1 MVDRPRYDPPTKIL
15 RRDHEGSRPV
25 VASVIPSSST
35 GAIAGTDSAEEAQI
49 GEPRTREDEEVC
61 FYEGG
66 ALFAEDIESQMAIL
80 PEVPTTTDEVTIEDI
95 QVGDPETNTPEEIDR
110 LRQIIWRRRHLLIGK
125 GNALPPAAIGAVCDI
140 DVGGAAPI
148 AQRVRRVAPQFREKL
163 SDLIKSLLSAKMIE
177 PSTSPWASPIVIII
191 KKNGVDIRLCID
203 YRLVNSL
210 TRLMVYPMPLI
221 NDLLEDLDKV
231 LWYCS
236 LDMASGFWVVSMTER
251 ARKISAFVTPFG
263 LFEWTRMPFGLK
275 NAPQIYQRLID
286 NALYGYLRISPD
298 RDYTEPIDVF
308 EEGEPEANPGP
319 SVLGRRSYID
329 DILVTADTWDSICE
343 KVEALLDACERLNL
357 SISVVK
363 SFWGH
368 RKVEYLGHRVSAEGL
383 EANPKDLESLEKLPF
398 PKTLRSMQSFLGSLN
413 YCSRFIEDFA
423 VYAAILYEL
432 REVDF
437 YEMHHGKHEDRA
449 TESDDRWTRA
459 RTAFDLLKAKLAT
472 TPILRHF
479 DSDRQPVIVVYASKW
494 AISAALVQEHDG
506 MYWPVIFTSRTLKS
520 NELNYGIVDKEV
532 LALLRILD
540 VCYTLLTNRSIKV
553 LSRYSTL
560 AWLLNASG
568 FQGRLGR
575 WAALLSEWTLEI
587 RKCLK
592 GEDEILGAIAASI
605 TPRAE
610 VDKALIAIAPVKEP
624 KRTIVMAPPMVEL
637 EEELLVVS
645 FDGSARVKRSAGAY
659 SAIVW
664 KLPEW
669 SIISAASEF
678 ADDLTVNEAEY
689 RGLLLG
695 FKLLSDQ
702 NKGRVVICGDSNLI
716 IRQMRGEIDCKAP
729 GLQILRQKAMDQ
741 VKAWPKHEFLH
752 VKRDWNQSAD
762 RLASAAL
769 QREAGVIVT
778 DEGEIGDLV
787 TINRLGELLHPSN
800 DDPVVQVSA
809 VTRSA
814 RRHRQAPAAMQEEI
828 VQRMRSERLV
838 QAQDEEKWIVDLKSY
853 LRGDVA
859 ALTARDAKAC
869 ATIAGDYEVGEDGL
883 LFYCV
888 NTARLDENRDSIA
901 RLVVPATLHQ
911 DFLHHY
917 HASLEGGHQGIGRT
931 YQRIKAHFH
940 WRGLFKSVQQFV
952 RECLDCET
960 GKGRPVVQGESPGN
974 VRATYPFQII
984 AMDHIPSLPKSFK
997 GNTELLVWV
1006 DLFSGYVIAKAGAS
1020 RTAQT
1025 IAENYE
1031 ECVFRRFGATV

>member
-1 MVDRPRYDPPTKIL
+1 
-15 RRDHEGSRPV
+15 
-25 VASVIPSSST
+25 
-35 GAIAGTDSAEEAQI
+35 
-49 GEPRTREDEEVC
+49 
-61 FYEGG
+61 
-66 ALFAEDIESQMAIL
+66 
-80 PEVPTTTDEVTIEDI
+80 
-95 QVGDPETNTPEEIDR
+95 
-110 LRQIIWRRRHLLIGK
+110 
-125 GNALPPAAIGAVCDI
+125 
-140 DVGGAAPI
+140 
-148 AQRVRRVAPQFREKL
+148 
-163 SDLIKSLLSAKMIE
+163 
-177 PSTSPWASPIVIII
+177 
-191 KKNGVDIRLCID
+191 
-203 YRLVNSL
+203 
-210 TRLMVYPMPLI
+210 
-221 NDLLEDLDKV
+221 
-231 LWYCS
+231 
-236 LDMASGFWVVSMTER
+236 
-251 ARKISAFVTPFG
+251 
-263 LFEWTRMPFGLK
+263 
-275 NAPQIYQRLID
+275 
-286 NALYGYLRISPD
+286 
-298 RDYTEPIDVF
+298 
-308 EEGEPEANPGP
+308 
-319 SVLGRRSYID
+319 
-329 DILVTADTWDSICE
+329 
-343 KVEALLDACERLNL
+343 
-357 SISVVK
+357 
-363 SFWGH
+363 
-368 RKVEYLGHRVSAEGL
+368 
-383 EANPKDLESLEKLPF
+383 
-398 PKTLRSMQSFLGSLN
+398 MQSFLGSLN
-413 YCSRFIEDFA
+413 YYSRFIEDFA

-437 YEMHHGKHEDRA
+437 YEMHHGKHEDRV

-479 DSDRQPVIVVYASKW
+479 DSDRQPVIVVYANKW

-560 AWLLNASG
+560 AWLLNSSG

-610 VDKALIAIAPVKEP
+610 VDEALIAIAP
-624 KRTIVMAPPMVEL
+624 
-637 EEELLVVS
+637 
-645 FDGSARVKRSAGAY
+645 
-659 SAIVW
+659 
-664 KLPEW
+664 
-669 SIISAASEF
+669 
-678 ADDLTVNEAEY
+678 
-689 RGLLLG
+689 
-695 FKLLSDQ
+695 
-702 NKGRVVICGDSNLI
+702 
-716 IRQMRGEIDCKAP
+716 MRGEIDCKAP

-778 DEGEIGDLV
+778 DEGEIVDLV

-814 RRHRQAPAAMQEEI
+814 RRHRQVPAAMQEEI
-828 VQRMRSERLV
+828 VQRMKSERLV
-838 QAQDEEKWIVDLKSY
+838 QAQDEEKWIVDLKLY

-859 ALTARDAKAC
+859 ALTTRDAKAC
-869 ATIAGDYEVGEDGL
+869 AKIAGDYEVGEDGL

-888 NTARLDENRDSIA
+888 NTARLDEDRDSIA

-931 YQRIKAHFH
+931 YQRIKTHFH

-952 RECLDCET
+952 GECVDCET

-1006 DLFSGYVIAKAGAS
+1006 DLFSGRIVGQRQRATMAYRPQANGTAERMVQTLTRALKMYVADVNQQDWDEYAGRLTFAINTAHDRVQGETPFYLVHGWDPRSTLEASLPLGSTRRRDHEPRRWRYRIQQQYQRAREEVNARLKEAIQARADRHNDGIRPHQIEAGSQVWLYLDRVKEGYARKLTHMWHGPFRVREMIGPYAARLEMAGDSLELSSDDERIAMVRYDAMLLDQGTVWKLDAGGPYAARLEMAGTEYRLFPIVHVSELKAVKVFPDRPDVTLATDESGRFDFDEALLPEDSWEGS
-1020 RTAQT
+1020 RSDDEFEVER
-1025 IAENYE
+1025 IADVRSGPRAY
-1031 ECVFRRFGATV
+1031 

>member
-1 MVDRPRYDPPTKIL
+1 
-15 RRDHEGSRPV
+15 
-25 VASVIPSSST
+25 
-35 GAIAGTDSAEEAQI
+35 
-49 GEPRTREDEEVC
+49 
-61 FYEGG
+61 
-66 ALFAEDIESQMAIL
+66 
-80 PEVPTTTDEVTIEDI
+80 
-95 QVGDPETNTPEEIDR
+95 
-110 LRQIIWRRRHLLIGK
+110 
-125 GNALPPAAIGAVCDI
+125 
-140 DVGGAAPI
+140 
-148 AQRVRRVAPQFREKL
+148 
-163 SDLIKSLLSAKMIE
+163 
-177 PSTSPWASPIVIII
+177 
-191 KKNGVDIRLCID
+191 
-203 YRLVNSL
+203 
-210 TRLMVYPMPLI
+210 
-221 NDLLEDLDKV
+221 
-231 LWYCS
+231 
-236 LDMASGFWVVSMTER
+236 MTER
-251 ARKISAFVTPFG
+251 AREISAFFTPFG
-263 LFEWTRMPFGLK
+263 LFEWTRMPFRLK

-286 NALYGYLRISPD
+286 NALYGYLQISPD
-298 RDYTEPIDVF
+298 RDHAEPTDVF
-308 EEGEPEANPGP
+308 EKGEPEAIPGP

-329 DILVTADTWDSICE
+329 DILITADTWDSICQN
-343 KVEALLDACERLNL
+343 VEALLDACERWNL

-368 RKVEYLGHRVSAEGL
+368 RKVE
-383 EANPKDLESLEKLPF
+383 
-398 PKTLRSMQSFLGSLN
+398 
-413 YCSRFIEDFA
+413 
-423 VYAAILYEL
+423 
-432 REVDF
+432 
-437 YEMHHGKHEDRA
+437 
-449 TESDDRWTRA
+449 A
-459 RTAFDLLKAKLAT
+459 RTAFDLLKDKLAA

-479 DSDRQPVIVVYASKW
+479 DPDRQPVIVVYANKW

-506 MYWPVIFTSRTLKS
+506 MYWPVIFTSRTLKA

-540 VCYTLLTNRSIKV
+540 VWYTRLTNRSIKV

-560 AWLLNASG
+560 AWLLNSSG

-592 GEDEILGAIAASI
+592 GEDEILDAIAASI
-605 TPRAE
+605 IPRAE
-610 VDKALIAIAPVKEP
+610 VDEALIAIELVKEL
-624 KRTIVMAPPMVEL
+624 KRTIVMAPSTVEL
-637 EEELLVVS
+637 DEELLVVS
-645 FDGSARVKRSAGAY
+645 FDGSAHVKRSAGVY

-664 KLPEW
+664 KLLEW
-669 SIISAASEF
+669 SITSAVSEF
-678 ADDLTVNEAEY
+678 ADDLPVNEAEY

-702 NKGRVVICGDSNLI
+702 NRGRVVICGDSNLI

-729 GLQILRQKAMDQ
+729 GLQILHQKAMDQ

-752 VKRDWNQSAD
+752 VKCDWNQSAD
-762 RLASAAL
+762 WLASAAL

-778 DEGEIGDLV
+778 DEGEIGDLI
-787 TINRLGELLHPSN
+787 TINRLGELLQPSN
-800 DDPVVQVSA
+800 DDHVVQISA

-814 RRHRQAPAAMQEEI
+814 RRHRQVPATTKEET

-838 QAQDEEKWIVDLKSY
+838 QAQDDEKWIVDLKLY

-859 ALTARDAKAC
+859 ALTARDAKVC
-869 ATIAGDYEVGEDGL
+869 AKIASDYEVGEDGL

-888 NTARLDENRDSIA
+888 DTARLDKDRDSIA

-940 WRGLFKSVQQFV
+940 WRGLFKSVQQFMG
-952 RECLDCET
+952 ECVDCET
-960 GKGRPVVQGESPGN
+960 EKGRPVVQGESPGN
-974 VRATYPFQII
+974 VRSTYPFQTI
-984 AMDHIPSLPKSFK
+984 AMDHIPSLPKQFK

-1031 ECVFRRFGATV
+1031 DCVFRRFGASEAIRHDREPGFMSDFFRAFSRIVGQRQRATMVYRPQANGTTERMVQTLTRALKMYVADVNQQDWDEYAERLTFAINTAHDRVRGETPFYLIHGWDPRSTLEASLPLGSTRRRDREPRRWRYRIQQQYQRAREEVNARLMEAIQARADRHNDGIRPHQIEAGSQVWLYLDRVKEGYARKLAHMWHGPFRVREMIGPYAARLEVAGTEYRLFPIVHVSKLKAVKVFSDRPDVTLATDESGRFDFDEALLPEDSWEGDWSDDEFEVDRIADVRSGRKTRYGRVHREFQVF